1 MCSATNEHYL
11 RIESL
16 STAIGNFRLHD
27 ISLSCKRGEYHILLG
42 PTGSG
47 KSSLIKCL
55 LGLHPIQKGHIYL
68 NTRDITEDP
77 PERRCMGYLPQNYA
91 LFPHLNVDENIR
103 FGLRAKKIPARE
115 ADTLMKKLCCILNI
129 ETLRDRKVRFLSG
142 GEMQRVAL
150 GRALATQPDIILLD
164 EPFSSID
171 EGAKRSLWFDLRKI
185 MADVG
190 VTVLHIT
197 HNLEE
202 AYTLGQR
209 LSILING
216 GLAQSGTNQEIFSSP
231 VTESVAR
238 YLNYRNIYSG
248 TAEDHREGSQIDLGS
263 FNIIVNKRIEAGKKV
278 TVCLRQQDIKIV
290 REDSPIKD
298 SLKRNVFS
306 GEIVA
311 LFPFP
316 ESCLMWFR
324 IAGSQEHYN
333 MELKFP
339 AYIPARHNLSVGTQV
354 KVAVWEPNIIV
365 F

>member
-1 MCSATNEHYL
+1 MCSADNEDYL

-16 STAIGNFRLHD
+16 NTGIGNFRLRD
-27 ISLSCKRGEYHILLG
+27 IQLSCTRGEYNILLG

-55 LGLHPIQKGHIYL
+55 LGLYPIQKGRIYL
-68 NTRDITEDP
+68 NAKDITKEP
-77 PERRCMGYLPQNYA
+77 PERRGMGYLPQDYA
-91 LFPHLNVDENIR
+91 LFPHLNVEENIR
-103 FGLRAKKIPARE
+103 FGLRAKKIPFRE
-115 ADTLMKKLCCILNI
+115 ADVHVKRLFCILNI
-129 ETLRDRKVRFLSG
+129 EKLRDRQVRFLSG
-142 GEMQRVAL
+142 GEKQRVAL

-171 EGAKRSLWFDLRKI
+171 EGAKRSLWFELKGI
-185 MADVG
+185 ISDVG
-190 VTVLHIT
+190 VTALHIT

-209 LSILING
+209 LFIMING
-216 GLAQSGTNQEIFSSP
+216 GLAQSGTNQEIFSAP
-231 VTESVAR
+231 LTESVAR

-248 TAEDHREGSQIDLGS
+248 LTEVCHDGTRLNFES
-263 FNIIVNKRIEAGKKV
+263 FSLIVNKRIEAGKKV
-278 TVCLRQQDIKIV
+278 KVCLRQQDIKII
-290 REDSPIKD
+290 REGSPLKD

-306 GEIVA
+306 GEVVA

-324 IAGSQEHYN
+324 IEGSQEHYN

-339 AYIPARHNLSVGTQV
+339 AYIPVRHGLSVGAKV